1 MQAHRLLLR
10 RLAAIAAAAAILLL
24 VIAGCALAGSRPQ
37 PTSLP
42 GTVAADGSQ
51 NTLDQGSSGPNA
63 VGSDQERRKT
73 PTPTPRPHRT
83 PTRTPTATPTRAG
96 PQRVDGLPVI
106 YVDQLPREARTT
118 LRLIEQGGPFPY
130 AKDGVVFQNREG
142 ILPNR
147 PRGYYHEYTVIT
159 PGENDR
165 GARRIV
171 TGEGGELYYTDDHYD
186 SFKRIMER

>member
-10 RLAAIAAAAAILLL
+10 RLTAVAAAAGLLLL

-37 PTSLP
+37 PTSQP
-42 GTVAADGSQ
+42 FTVAAATDSQ
-51 NTLDQGSSGPNA
+51 NALDQGSDDAGA

-73 PTPTPRPHRT
+73 PTPTPRPR
-83 PTRTPTATPTRAG
+83 RTPTATPTRAG
-96 PQRVDGLPVI
+96 PQRIDGLPVI

-165 GARRIV
+165 GARRVV